1 MNRYDVLVLG
11 GGRGGAVAARAA
23 SAAGADVAV
32 VSKLHPL
39 RSHTVAAAGGI
50 NAALA
55 EGDSWEGHA
64 FDTIKGSDYLADQDS
79 VEIVCREAAAAVVE
93 MDRLGPPFWRE
104 EARKLFNRPFGGHG
118 LPRAYF
124 AGDRTGLSLMQTAWE
139 QLVAHGDTVYHEGA
153 GTSIIVEEGRVGG
166 VIAYNVADGTLD
178 EFQAK
183 ALVICTGP
191 GGPGD

>member
-11 GGRGGAVAARAA
+11 GGLAGAMAARAPP
-23 SAAGADVAV
+23 AAGADVAV

-79 VEIVCREAAAAVVE
+79 VEIVCREAAAAVGE
-93 MDRLGPPFWRE
+93 MDPLGTPVS
-104 EARKLFNRPFGGHG
+104 
-118 LPRAYF
+118 RA
-124 AGDRTGLSLMQTAWE
+124 
-139 QLVAHGDTVYHEGA
+139 
-153 GTSIIVEEGRVGG
+153 
-166 VIAYNVADGTLD
+166 
-178 EFQAK
+178 
-183 ALVICTGP
+183 GP
-191 GGPGD
+191 GARSQRPL